1 MALAGRM
8 GRMVRGGGCFTLG
21 FSRLEAW
28 GVTWLAL
35 AFVFPVN
42 DHS

>member
-1 MALAGRM
+1 M
-8 GRMVRGGGCFTLG
+8 GRMVRDGGCFTLR

-28 GVTWLAL
+28 GVKWLVL
-35 AFVFPVN
+35 AFVFRVN